1 MAKTKSPAL
10 GKGLEALLGS
20 IEKQS
25 VVKDNVKTEVAAEIA
40 NIPIKAVITNPDQPR
55 KDFDAK
61 TLIELSQSI
70 RENGVIV
77 PITVNKQGDKYIIIA
92 GERRFRAA
100 KMIGLKEIPAYI
112 KVVTEA
118 QQMQMAL
125 IENIQREDLNAI
137 EIALSLKALLDQTG
151 YSKEQLAKKLGK
163 SRASI
168 SNYVR
173 LLQLPAEIQ
182 IGLRKDALTMGHAR
196 ALINI
201 EDEKQQL
208 ELARKIIN
216 EGLSV
221 REVEMYSSKIKENT
235 TKTLKSKKIQLP
247 DNYNSFLYSIIKRL
261 NTPIQIRRS
270 QRGKGTITIT
280 FKNDKEFERIALL
293 LNADKVNTK
302 GSKTK

>member
-10 GKGLEALLGS
+10 GKGLEALLGD
-20 IEKQS
+20 IEKKS
-25 VVKDNVKTEVAAEIA
+25 VVKDNVKTEVTAEIA
-40 NIPIKAVITNPDQPR
+40 NIPIKEVITNPDQPR

-112 KVVTEA
+112 RVVTEA

-137 EIALSLKALLDQTG
+137 EIALSLQALLDQTG
-151 YSKEQLAKKLGK
+151 YSKEQLGKKLGK

-182 IGLRKDALTMGHAR
+182 IGIRKDSLTMGHAR

-235 TKTLKSKKIQLP
+235 TKTPKSKKIQLP
-247 DNYNSFLYSIIKRL
+247 DNYNSFLDSIIKRL

-293 LNADKVNTK
+293 LDSDKVSTK
-302 GSKTK
+302 GDKKK